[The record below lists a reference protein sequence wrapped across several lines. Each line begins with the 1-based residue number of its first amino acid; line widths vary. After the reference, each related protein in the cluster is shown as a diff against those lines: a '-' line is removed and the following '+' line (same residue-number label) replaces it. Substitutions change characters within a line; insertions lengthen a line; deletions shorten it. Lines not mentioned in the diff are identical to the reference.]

1 MTDLKIIDWRDA
13 EPEARISAPGLY
25 RMSDEQ
31 YHADPCVHPSL
42 SASLAK
48 KLLPLGS
55 GTGTPRHLWHNHPRL
70 NPEFEREDSDRFDL
84 GSVFHSLVLGRG
96 QEIEVIDAKDW
107 RTKAAKEQ
115 RENALKADR
124 QPVLIEQMKRAER
137 MLAAALPQ
145 IELREDLAK
154 AMSSG
159 EPEIVMIWLEE
170 TPSCRIWCRAKLD
183 WLPLEGRIFPD
194 WKTTGASAGP
204 DEYGRTLFDI
214 GADLQAAF
222 YPRGIKAVLDREA
235 ELVFPVIE
243 TAEPHCMMVH
253 NISPASAAMA
263 ARKIRYAINLYG
275 MCLTEN
281 VWPGFPIETASQEA
295 PPWIENKWTDREDAG
310 MCSGDFNRFMIEQ
323 WSKTQ

>member
-1 MTDLKIIDWRDA
+1 MADLKVIDWREREDLIT
-13 EPEARISAPGLY
+13 EPGLY

-31 YHADPCVHPSL
+31 YHADPCAQPSL
-42 SASLAK
+42 SASLIK
-48 KLLPLGS
+48 KALPLGS

-70 NPEFEREDSDRFDL
+70 NPAFEREDSNRFDL
-84 GSVFHSLVLGRG
+84 GSVFHSLILGQG
-96 QEIEVIDAKDW
+96 QEIEVIEAKDW

-115 RENALKADR
+115 RDAALEANR
-124 QPVLIEQMKRAER
+124 QPVLADQFARARHMER
-137 MLAAALPQ
+137 AAWDQ
-145 IELREDLAK
+145 IALREDLAK
-154 AMSSG
+154 AMAAG
-159 EPEIVMIWLEE
+159 QPELVLIWIEE
-170 TPSCRIWCRAKLD
+170 TANGSIWCRAKLD

-194 WKTTGASAGP
+194 WKTTAASAGP

-222 YPRGIKAVLDREA
+222 YPRGIKAVLGREA

-253 NISPASAAMA
+253 NVGPASASMA
-263 ARKIRYAINLYG
+263 RRKVQYAINLYA
-275 MCLTEN
+275 MCLAEN

-295 PPWIENKWTDREDAG
+295 PPWIESKWTDREDAG

-323 WSKTQ
+323 WSKGQ